1 MSALRVASRS
11 IVRARQAATFAVR
24 GAVRGYADVPTD
36 KIRLSLT
43 LPHQALYSNVDV
55 VQVNIPATTGELG
68 VLANHVPTIE
78 ELKPGIVDIVEE
90 SGSTKQFFVS
100 GGFAVV
106 QPGSL
111 LSINAV
117 EAYPVEDFSAEAV
130 RTQLAEAQ
138 KNATTGSE
146 IDQVEAKIE
155 LEVLEALAAVAK

>member
-1 MSALRVASRS
+1 MSALRLVTRS
-11 IVRARQAATFAVR
+11 VLRTRSLATAYKGSF
-24 GAVRGYADVPTD
+24 RGYAEVPSD

-43 LPHQALYSNVDV
+43 VPHQSIYESVDV
-55 VQVNIPATTGELG
+55 VQVNLPATSGDLG
-68 VLANHVPTIE
+68 VLANHVPSIE
-78 ELKPGIVDIVEE
+78 ELKAGVIDVVEE
-90 SGSTKQFFVS
+90 TGTTKQFFVS
-100 GGFAVV
+100 GGFAIV

-138 KNATTGSE
+138 RNATSGSE

-155 LEVLEALAAVAK
+155 MEVLEALAAVAK